1 MSKFLTWM
9 SVEQS
14 AATYSRVVEVMALD
28 TSARDALLALASMS
42 FSTGSTTC
50 TCGAQKRVISMT
62 CSPEKTSTGN
72 APGNYR

>member
-14 AATYSRVVEVMALD
+14 AATYSSVVLVIALGN
-28 TSARDALLALASMS
+28 SPSDALLALASMS

-50 TCGAQKRVISMT
+50 TREAPTEHMSCCRKA
-62 CSPEKTSTGN
+62 SPNRTTTPWEAT
-72 APGNYR
+72 